1 MNLKLFLSLFLS
13 IGVYNSIANVEN
25 SISFRFDYNDD
36 IEEFTNKLSKGEK
49 LSSFFKD
56 GWEFVYHQDDRCNGS
71 TDGTKANLQSEQID
85 EVIKIKVIND
95 GEGWACDK
103 RESSEFILDFS
114 LQKKVK
120 DWDRF
125 EIASD
130 SKPGKGEYFIWG
142 SGASDYL
149 KIYLREVDGKK
160 LIVKLEYRSEDPG

>member
-1 MNLKLFLSLFLS
+1 MNLKLILLFSLIISTNSYAKVEKSLLYFEFHSQNDINKFL
-13 IGVYNSIANVEN
+13 E
-25 SISFRFDYNDD
+25 
-36 IEEFTNKLSKGEK
+36 KLKNGEK